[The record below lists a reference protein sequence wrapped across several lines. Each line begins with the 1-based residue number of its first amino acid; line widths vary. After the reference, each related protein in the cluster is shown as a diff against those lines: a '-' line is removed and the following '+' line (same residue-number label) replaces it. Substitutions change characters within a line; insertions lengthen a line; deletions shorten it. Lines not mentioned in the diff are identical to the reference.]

1 MITPLEPNQL
11 ADRIRQAA
19 RQASGSQRRVTADS
33 IARGELPP
41 IPEPLSPPP
50 TPVRNPPNATLAPS
64 REYPLE
70 EAADMVPRARRK
82 IAVSGSVPGLLRP
95 LLRNQGGFNHILLE
109 ALDRLVEVNRQ
120 LQRQNQELHERLM
133 ALHGWMNDAAH
144 TSSLDHDWMQAVE
157 NRLRGVTEERFDVL
171 EARLAPSSAP
181 LPDPSPDGSPS
192 DDPSDSYLD

>member
-19 RQASGSQRRVTADS
+19 HQASGSHRRVTADS

-41 IPEPLSPPP
+41 VAEPLSPPP
-50 TPVRNPPNATLAPS
+50 TPVRSPSKASIPAT

-82 IAVSGSVPGLLRP
+82 IAVNGHVPGLLRP
-95 LLRNQGGFNHILLE
+95 LLRNQGGFNNILLE

-120 LQRQNQELHERLM
+120 LQRQNQELQERLM
-133 ALHGWMNDAAH
+133 SLQGWMNDAAH

-157 NRLRGVTEERFDVL
+157 NRLRGLTEERLASL
-171 EARLAPSSAP
+171 ETRFAQNSPRPSDPPSNASP
-181 LPDPSPDGSPS
+181 L
-192 DDPSDSYLD
+192 DDPSEFYLD

>member
-1 MITPLEPNQL
+1 MIDPLEPNQL

-19 RQASGSQRRVTADS
+19 RQTSGSQRRVTADS

-50 TPVRNPPNATLAPS
+50 TPVRHAPKATTPPA

-95 LLRNQGGFNHILLE
+95 LLRNQGGFNNILLE

-120 LQRQNQELHERLM
+120 LQRQNQELHERLLS
-133 ALHGWMNDAAH
+133 LHGWMNDAAH

-157 NRLRGVTEERFDVL
+157 NRLRGLTEERLATLETRLTQHPVL
-171 EARLAPSSAP
+171 SA
-181 LPDPSPDGSPS
+181 DGSPS
-192 DDPSDSYLD
+192 DDTSDAYLD